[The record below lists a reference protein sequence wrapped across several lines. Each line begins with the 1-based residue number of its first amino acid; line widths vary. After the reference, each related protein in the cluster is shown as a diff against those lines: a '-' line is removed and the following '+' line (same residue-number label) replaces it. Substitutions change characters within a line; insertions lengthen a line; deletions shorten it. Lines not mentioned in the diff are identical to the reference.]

1 VVKQRTGDWVAFR
14 LRQSVSR
21 TSPACARWTSASR
34 AATMGWMEGEVTHQL
49 ERDEGSK
56 VYTELIKRKKLV
68 LIEVEQ
74 DNCE

>member
-1 VVKQRTGDWVAFR
+1 
-14 LRQSVSR
+14 
-21 TSPACARWTSASR
+21 
-34 AATMGWMEGEVTHQL
+34 MGWMEGEVTHQL